1 MNIVFKVS
9 DNIKEEMIKHYN
21 PIKKEKHPPYS
32 LFQAVDADTV
42 ITLYESGKAMFQGIS
57 ADIDANLWVDR
68 EKFVNNRTIDIN
80 TPSTKKD
87 SDKNMYMHNISS
99 VGSDEVGTGDYFG
112 PIVVSA
118 AYISKADFSFLES
131 LGVKDSKVLT
141 DDKIIKIAP
150 IIMKKIPYCSFCL
163 DNVKYNEQYSSSC
176 NMNRIKAI
184 LHNKVLVGL
193 LKKDKYDY
201 EKIVIDQFV
210 YPRKYFEHIAQAQEK
225 VTNICF
231 ETKAESKYMSVAV
244 ASVISRYLF
253 LREIEALS
261 NKYKIKIPLGASEKV
276 DQVGRELFQ
285 KYGMDVLKNIAKLN
299 FKNTDRIINNKTA

>member
-9 DNIKEEMIKHYN
+9 DNIKEEIIKHYT
-21 PIKKEKHPPYS
+21 PIKKDNHPPYS
-32 LFQAVDADTV
+32 IFQAVDADTV

-57 ADIDANLWVDR
+57 ADIDANLWIDR
-68 EKFVNNRTIDIN
+68 EKYVNNRIIDIN
-80 TPSTKKD
+80 NPSAKKD
-87 SDKNMYMHNISS
+87 HDKNMYMHNISS
-99 VGSDEVGTGDYFG
+99 IGSDEVGTGDFFG

-118 AYISKADFSFLES
+118 AYVSKADFSFLEN

-141 DDKIIKIAP
+141 DDKVLKIAP

-163 DNVKYNEQYSSSC
+163 DNTKYNEQYSSSC

-201 EKIVIDQFV
+201 DKIVIDQFV
-210 YPRKYFEHIAQAQEK
+210 YPRKYFEHIAQTKEK

-253 LREIEALS
+253 LREIETMS
-261 NKYKIKIPLGASEKV
+261 KKYKVRIPLGASEKV
-276 DQVGRELFQ
+276 DQVGKKLCQ
-285 KYGMDVLKNIAKLN
+285 KYGTNILQSIAKVN
-299 FKNTDRIINNKTA
+299 FKNTARIINNKTA